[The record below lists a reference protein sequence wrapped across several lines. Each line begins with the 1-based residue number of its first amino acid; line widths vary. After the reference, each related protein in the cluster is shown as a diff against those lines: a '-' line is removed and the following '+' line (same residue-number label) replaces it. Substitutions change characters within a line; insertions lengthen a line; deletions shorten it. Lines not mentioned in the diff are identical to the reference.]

1 MGGDF
6 ILLAAAETFQKEVEA
21 AKAGGQIETH
31 GVLIAVSIAVAL
43 GIILF
48 VAVYLHHRRKQAKE
62 GQRNRIS
69 KTAPK
74 PIKPVASNGDDSSED
89 GSDPER
95 RRVRKRR
102 RKRDHRPRNPTLD
115 KTGGLPPLRPDD
127 ELPKF

>member
-6 ILLAAAETFQKEVEA
+6 VLLAAAETFQKEVEA
-21 AKAGGQIETH
+21 ARAGGQIETN
-31 GVLIAVSIAVAL
+31 GVLIAVSIGVGL

-48 VAVYLHHRRKQAKE
+48 LAVYIHHRRKQAKE

-69 KTAPK
+69 KAPTRPSK
-74 PIKPVASNGDDSSED
+74 SIESNGDESDEA

-102 RKRDHRPRNPTLD
+102 RKREHRPRNPTLD